1 MDAVSAG
8 GWPGL
13 AEYARESAERLTGK
27 KPGAARG
34 GSRIFRP
41 GRDSDSAYQGLG
53 IPFFSIGVPGPGEG
67 DADVDAAGRIAY
79 WHAPDDTFDKLD
91 MKALEL
97 DTQYRVAQLYDLA
110 TVRVLPHRLAPIAAA
125 YAAALKELAGAAT
138 GLFDLS
144 TTVKAATALQDAA
157 DRFDRAPRPDNPA
170 GIDTFNRLVVRL
182 THQLN
187 SALYSRTG
195 RFDQDP
201 AAEEA
206 VLPLLARIK
215 DLPSLPREGDEFGFL
230 GTRLLRGRNTVEFT
244 LRDATDAIAAYLSTK
259 Q

>member
-1 MDAVSAG
+1 M
-8 GWPGL
+8 
-13 AEYARESAERLTGK
+13 ARSRGVCARSAERLSVSLA
-27 KPGAARG
+27 PGRP
-34 GSRIFRP
+34 RIFRP

-53 IPFFSIGVPGPGEG
+53 IPFFSIGVPGPGDG

-91 MKALEL
+91 MKALER

-170 GIDTFNRLVVRL
+170 GINAFNRLVVRL

-215 DLPSLPREGDEFGFL
+215 DLPSARGERVRARNALPGDKHQICAAE
-230 GTRLLRGRNTVEFT
+230 
-244 LRDATDAIAAYLSTK
+244 ATDAIAATFDEAAES
-259 Q
+259 QSGR